1 MKKKRWLIVAIF
13 VIVVAAL
20 AAGAY
25 LWFGRSTTATVHY
38 LTAKVTKGTIS
49 QTVSADFT
57 LSSANGTT
65 SVALGGGAASDSSA
79 SSSASSSSTGTSAT
93 TSLHTTSSPASSAV
107 LVSSHSGGS
116 ATATT
121 YAVLTTSSSATT
133 LYAGDGLPSAS
144 GASGSPSP
152 SSSPT
157 TTATPTPTPTPSPS
171 PTQTRSPI
179 PSPSPSATGVDPS
192 GGGSGGSG
200 ASGSSSGSATG
211 TSSGSTNSSSSS
223 SSSTV
228 SGVVTRLVQP
238 AGATPR
244 TLQRLLFVSGK
255 PVFAFVSATPLWKN
269 LSTSLAS
276 GAQRVNVATLQ
287 KALKE
292 QGYYKKAIN
301 GRFTSATKKALK
313 RWQKANGLSATGVVD
328 VTRFVWMPTGSVLT
342 AWNVSLGSHVSSG
355 TALASVVSPSRLS
368 ASALISQADIADLKV
383 GQKAQM
389 TIDGYDS
396 DAFTGRITFISS
408 EPASSSASSSSTQY
422 AITVTSDDLP
432 ELAKSGMTGTLDIV
446 IEQAADVLMVPTT
459 AVSGSSSTSFV
470 RVMQDGKP
478 VFRQV
483 QTGMATS
490 SYTEVTS
497 GLAVGETVVTGQ
509 YTDGANSSGSSSS
522 QSTRSGGGLLQS
534 GGAFPAGGP
543 PAGGGFPGGGQ
554 SGGGTQGGGQSGGGQ

>member
-25 LWFGRSTTATVHY
+25 LWFGRDKTATVHY

-49 QTVSADFT
+49 QTVEADFT

-65 SVALGGGAASDSSA
+65 SIALGGGAASDSSS
-79 SSSASSSSTGTSAT
+79 SSSANSSSTGTST
-93 TSLHTTSSPASSAV
+93 TSLRSTPSTASDAV
-107 LVSSHSGGS
+107 LASSHSGAA
-116 ATATT
+116 ATS
-121 YAVLTTSSSATT
+121 YAAFDTSSSPTI
-133 LYAGDGLPSAS
+133 LYASDELPDAS
-144 GASGSPSP
+144 DDSGSPSA
-152 SSSPT
+152 SPT
-157 TTATPTPTPTPSPS
+157 VTPSPS
-171 PTQTRSPI
+171 PSPTKSRTPF
-179 PSPSPSATGVDPS
+179 PSPSPSATGAAP
-192 GGGSGGSG
+192 SGGSG
-200 ASGSSSGSATG
+200 ASGVTSGSATG
-211 TSSGSTNSSSSS
+211 TSTGTTSSSSS
-223 SSSTV
+223 SSV
-228 SGVVTRLVQP
+228 SGVVTRLTQP
-238 AGATPR
+238 AGATPE

-287 KALKE
+287 KALKR

-313 RWQKANGLSATGVVD
+313 RWQKANDLTATGVVD

-342 AWNVSLGSHVSSG
+342 EWNVNLGSHVSSG

-396 DAFTGRITFISS
+396 DAFTGRISFISS
-408 EPASSSASSSSTQY
+408 EPASSSSASGSSSSTQY
-422 AITVTSDDLP
+422 SITVTAEDLP

-478 VFRQV
+478 VYRQV

-490 SYTEVTS
+490 SYTEIAG
-497 GLAVGETVVTGQ
+497 GLAAGETVVTGQ
-509 YTDGANSSGSSSS
+509 YTDGADSSSSTSS
-522 QSTRSGGGLLQS
+522 QSTRSGGSILQG

-543 PAGGGFPGGGQ
+543 PAGGGAMPMGGGQ
-554 SGGGTQGGGQSGGGQ
+554 